1 MERLFLPT
9 KRGGFGLQSAAR
21 VATAAWY
28 ASWSE
33 ALVPVCRHLAAP
45 DLPALRD
52 VLPGLALALD
62 AAARDLRGCG
72 AAPPP
77 LFTPETDEAARSA
90 RQRILVEACQTKA
103 ADAHV
108 EGLDASNRAVVRS
121 AGGPGGGAWLQHGC
135 AGGEALANSEWQ
147 VAVRLRAGLSLCTP
161 GACCM
166 HRKPDGGACGAR
178 LDPLGAHAMACKSGG
193 AVVRRHNL
201 VRDLLARQVTECLHV
216 PALTEQVVP
225 AWARGTTEARLDVV
239 YRQDSG
245 VTAYLDCAVT
255 SCHARDVAAVAAV
268 RDGAAAARLEVAK
281 HRRYPGQRLTPLV
294 WEAHGRSGDSALA
307 WQRSLVATLDPGQR
321 AVCLAGLRRQV
332 AVAVQRGNSALV
344 LGALGAYAASLGIA
358 D

>member
-1 MERLFLPT
+1 
-9 KRGGFGLQSAAR
+9 
-21 VATAAWY
+21 
-28 ASWSE
+28 
-33 ALVPVCRHLAAP
+33 
-45 DLPALRD
+45 
-52 VLPGLALALD
+52 
-62 AAARDLRGCG
+62 
-72 AAPPP
+72 
-77 LFTPETDEAARSA
+77 
-90 RQRILVEACQTKA
+90 
-103 ADAHV
+103 
-108 EGLDASNRAVVRS
+108 
-121 AGGPGGGAWLQHGC
+121 
-135 AGGEALANSEWQ
+135 
-147 VAVRLRAGLSLCTP
+147 
-161 GACCM
+161 
-166 HRKPDGGACGAR
+166 
-178 LDPLGAHAMACKSGG
+178 MACKSGG

-216 PALTEQVVP
+216 PTLTEQAVP
-225 AWARGTTEARLDVV
+225 AWAQGITEARLDVV

-255 SCHARDVAAVAAV
+255 SCHARDVAAVSAV